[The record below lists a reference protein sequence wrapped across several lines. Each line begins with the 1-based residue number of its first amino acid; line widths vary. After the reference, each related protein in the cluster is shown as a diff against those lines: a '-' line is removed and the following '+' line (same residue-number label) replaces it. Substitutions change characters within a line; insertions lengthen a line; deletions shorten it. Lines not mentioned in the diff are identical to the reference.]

1 VLLLLVLMLVTTAPR
16 DVSDDGQRYP
26 CIEEPLGGLNPLS
39 SDATDA
45 CVQASWTT
53 IAFALL
59 GSVALVTAEYVVLR
73 GRASRSWSLSATGI
87 APLSTER
94 GDAGGRVGPVG
105 LEPTTY
111 GLKVRSGSWCHA

>member
-1 VLLLLVLMLVTTAPR
+1 MWTILVLCVPRTPGRCGVARGAAPWWPRVAGSAGSSPPQLLLLLVLMLVTTAPR
-16 DVSDDGQRYP
+16 DVSDDGQRYA

-59 GSVALVTAEYVVLR
+59 GSVALVTGEYVVLR
-73 GRASRSWSLSATGI
+73 GR
-87 APLSTER
+87 
-94 GDAGGRVGPVG
+94 GR
-105 LEPTTY
+105 
-111 GLKVRSGSWCHA
+111 